1 MTDTGQNQEPEK
13 QPRVR
18 VRMYRQ
24 GLGDCFLVTFYT
36 GERPVHALIDCGT
49 LGTDG
54 TVTMAAVVADIVR
67 ETGGVPD
74 AVDGGRAAAGGEG
87 GPGAEQRRPGRL
99 DLLVATHEHKDH
111 VSGFNTERDS
121 FETLLPVDHVWA
133 AWTEDGNDPLA
144 REVEKHKGDVLQSV
158 AQATHALAAS
168 HAAAPA
174 ERETVETLRSG
185 MRELLG
191 FFGDL
196 PHDAGE
202 AIGLGFAKGV
212 QDAMSFITR
221 REGAEVRFLS
231 PGTVLQEAWL
241 PGVRVYVLGPPRDRK
256 KLGNMGGH
264 GSSELYGMAAQL
276 GTSLGFGAAA
286 KTYDAYRAELSPEA
300 ADAFQQQL
308 PFEPRF
314 RVEQEDQK
322 ACGEHFANYYDP
334 DAAWRR
340 IDLDWLNGSGELA
353 LQLDS
358 LTNNTSL
365 ALAFE
370 LVDDGTVLL
379 FPGDAQ
385 VGNWLSWHDQG
396 YRVDKKEVTA
406 ADLLARTVF
415 YKVGH
420 HASHNATVTGKG
432 LELMVRQD
440 LMAAIP
446 VDRAVALRKHPKWMM
461 PADAL
466 YARLVEKT
474 RGRVIRSD
482 TGWPENHPPDDPRIA
497 IHDLHIDFKIY

>member
-1 MTDTGQNQEPEK
+1 MRPIMSDTGQEQEK

-36 GERPVHALIDCGT
+36 GETPVHALIDCGT
-49 LGTDG
+49 LGTSG
-54 TVTMAAVVADIVR
+54 GVTMAEVVADVVR
-67 ETGGVPD
+67 ETGGIPVT
-74 AVDGGRAAAGGEG
+74 AAEEARAAREGEAMQYQ
-87 GPGAEQRRPGRL
+87 PGHL

-111 VSGFNTERDS
+111 VSGFNTERDA
-121 FETLLPVDHVWA
+121 FEKQLVVDHVWA
-133 AWTEDGNDPLA
+133 AWTEDGSDPLA
-144 REVEKHKGDVLQSV
+144 REVEKYKGDVLQSV
-158 AQATHALAAS
+158 AQAAHALAAD
-168 HAAAPA
+168 HAAAPDD
-174 ERETVETLRSG
+174 RESVANLRSG

-191 FFGDL
+191 FLGDL
-196 PHDAGE
+196 PGE
-202 AIGLGFAKGV
+202 GEPIGLGFASGV
-212 QDAMSFITR
+212 QDAMSYVTR
-221 REGAEVRFLS
+221 RADAAVRFLS

-264 GSSELYGMAAQL
+264 GSSELYGVAAQF
-276 GTSLGFGAAA
+276 GTSLRFGASG
-286 KTYDAYRAELSPEA
+286 KTYDAYRAELTPEA
-300 ADAFQQQL
+300 ADEFHQQL

-314 RVEQEDQK
+314 RVEQADQK

-370 LVDDGTVLL
+370 LDDGTVLL

-385 VGNWLSWHDQG
+385 VGNWLSWHDQA
-396 YRVDKKEVTA
+396 YRVDKKEVKA

-420 HASHNATVTGKG
+420 HASHNATVDEKG
-432 LELMVRQD
+432 LELMVRED

-446 VDRAVALRKHPKWMM
+446 VDREVALRKHPKWMM

-474 RGRVIRSD
+474 HGRVIRSD
-482 TGWPENHPPDDPRIA
+482 TGWPENHPPDDPERIE
-497 IHDLHIDFKIY
+497 ISRLRVDFKLY

>member
-1 MTDTGQNQEPEK
+1 MSDTGALQEQER

-49 LGTDG
+49 LGTSGD
-54 TVTMAAVVADIVR
+54 VTMAEVVADIIR
-67 ETGGVPD
+67 ETGGIPATAAD
-74 AVDGGRAAAGGEG
+74 SERAAGEG
-87 GPGAEQRRPGRL
+87 EVRGDAAESRPGRL

-111 VSGFNTERDS
+111 VSGFNTQRDA
-121 FETLLPVDHVWA
+121 FEKQLTVDHVWL
-133 AWTEDGNDPLA
+133 AWTEDGSDPLA
-144 REVEKHKGDVLQSV
+144 REVEKHKEDVIRSV
-158 AQATHALAAS
+158 ALAAHALAGG
-168 HAAAPA
+168 HAAAPGDQPA
-174 ERETVETLRSG
+174 LANMRSG

-191 FFGDL
+191 FYGDL
-196 PHDAGE
+196 PGE
-202 AIGLGFAKGV
+202 GEPIGLGFAAGV
-212 QDAMSFITR
+212 HDAMSFVTR
-221 REGAEVRFLS
+221 RAGDAVRFLS
-231 PGTVLQEAWL
+231 PGTVLQEGWL
-241 PGVRVYVLGPPRDRK
+241 PGVRVYVLGPPRDRA
-256 KLGNMGGH
+256 KLRNMGGH
-264 GSSELYGMAAQL
+264 GSSELYGLAAQL
-276 GTSLGFGAAA
+276 GTSLGFGASD
-286 KTYDAYRAELSPEA
+286 KTYDAFRADLSPEA

-314 RVEQEDQK
+314 RVEQADQK
-322 ACGEHFANYYDP
+322 ACGEHFANYHDAE
-334 DAAWRR
+334 AAWRR

-370 LVDDGTVLL
+370 LDDGRVLL

-385 VGNWLSWHDQG
+385 VGNWLSWHDQA
-396 YRVDKKEVTA
+396 YRVDKKEVKA

-420 HASHNATVTGKG
+420 HASHNATVNEKG
-432 LELMVRQD
+432 LELMVHED

-446 VDRAVALRKHPKWMM
+446 VDQAVAHRKHPKWMM

-466 YARLVEKT
+466 FKRLMERT
-474 RGRVIRSD
+474 HGRVIRSD
-482 TGWPENHPPDDPRIA
+482 IGWPEGVPEDRTRA
-497 IHDLHIDFKIY
+497 EVSRLHVDFKIY

>member
-1 MTDTGQNQEPEK
+1 MSDTGQSQEPEK

-24 GLGDCFLVTFYT
+24 GLGDSFLVTFYT
-36 GERPVHALIDCGT
+36 GEKPVHALIDFGT
-49 LGTDG
+49 LGTTG
-54 TVTMAAVVADIVR
+54 GVTMAQVAADIVGT
-67 ETGGVPD
+67 TG
-74 AVDGGRAAAGGEG
+74 
-87 GPGAEQRRPGRL
+87 GRL

-111 VSGFNTERDS
+111 LSGFNTERDA
-121 FETLLPVDHVWA
+121 FKKPFAVDHVWA

-144 REVEKHKGDVLQSV
+144 REVEKYKGDVLQSV
-158 AQATHALAAS
+158 AQAAHALAAD
-168 HAAAPA
+168 HAAAPGD
-174 ERETVETLRSG
+174 RETVANLRSG

-196 PHDAGE
+196 PADEGAP
-202 AIGLGFAKGV
+202 IGLGFATGV
-212 QDAMSFITR
+212 QDAMSYVTR

-231 PGTVLQEAWL
+231 PGRVLQEAWL
-241 PGVRVYVLGPPRDRK
+241 PGVRVYVLGPPRDRA
-256 KLGNMGGH
+256 KLGDMGGH
-264 GSSELYGMAAQL
+264 GSSELYGLAAQL

-300 ADAFQQQL
+300 ADEFQQRL

-314 RVEQEDQK
+314 RVEQADQK
-322 ACGEHFANYYDP
+322 ACGEHFAHYYDP

-370 LVDDGTVLL
+370 LVGDGTVLL

-385 VGNWLSWHDQG
+385 VGNWLSWHDQT
-396 YRVDKKEVTA
+396 YRFDKKEVTA

-420 HASHNATVTGKG
+420 HASHNATVNEKG
-432 LELMVRQD
+432 LELMVRDD

-446 VDRAVALRKHPKWMM
+446 VDREVALRKHPKWMM

-474 RGRVIRSD
+474 HGRVVRSD
-482 TGWPENHPPDDPRIA
+482 TGWPEKRPEA
-497 IHDLHIDFKIY
+497 ISEEKWKEWKQVWDEWMQAKKTAPVVIEDHCIDFKIY